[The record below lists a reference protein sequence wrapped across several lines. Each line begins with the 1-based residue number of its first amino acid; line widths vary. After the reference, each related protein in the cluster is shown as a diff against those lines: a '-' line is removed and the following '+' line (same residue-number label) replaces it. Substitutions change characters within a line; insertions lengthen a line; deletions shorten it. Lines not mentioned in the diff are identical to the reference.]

1 MNRKDRRALAK
12 AQFLAVKPR
21 VITVPHPLGEG
32 TISLRQLTLRTRLD
46 MQDALYAN
54 ITAVD
59 AYEADQ
65 ELPQD
70 EREGIDPV
78 KRFDHTLLTIL
89 FSIADLDG
97 ELMFTITDYDALEQL
112 PHPMIEYLWREVVGL
127 NTLKSAVED
136 REHVEE
142 LKKSSD

>member
-1 MNRKDRRALAK
+1 MNRKDRRASAK

-21 VITVPHPLGEG
+21 VIRVAHPMGEG
-32 TISLRQLTLRTRLD
+32 DISLRQLSIRKRLD

-54 ITAVD
+54 ITAAD

-65 ELPQD
+65 KLPEDQ
-70 EREGIDPV
+70 RQGLDPV

-89 FSIADLDG
+89 FSVADNDG
-97 ELMFTITDYDALEQL
+97 ELMFTIDDYDALEQL
-112 PHPMIEYLWREVVGL
+112 PHSMSEFLWREVVGL
-127 NTLKSAVED
+127 NTLVSAVED